1 MSQYLN
7 LLLLPQ
13 LTIYSKP
20 SSLNKIPV
28 IDIIRYLII
37 GILFINFFCLSA
49 CSSEKKNP
57 VDVDNE
63 DGECPAEQWDFDTS
77 GEYAYTHDCNPY
89 ASDHFT
95 VYSDG
100 SSLESKRQ
108 LAEIAEEVFDEL
120 VTEFLITSIED
131 ELQFTEDY
139 TYYIYAEKY
148 IDPIQAMGFRNGFF
162 IGAIDCVTIPNYYLI
177 YRYRSIVKHE
187 LTHVFQFTLT
197 NCPKNSLCPEWLGF
211 WFREGQAHL
220 MSDAG
225 DDTYITT
232 LEQFY
237 DWYAAEGHVNPIS
250 IHRWSDFPDKS
261 LYSEYYCIFATAY
274 AYLIDTTNGYG
285 AEMEDIREL
294 FQLMKE
300 GYGFEEAFQ
309 ISLGISVEW
318 YRENFYTLMEEY
330 LKKPVNATSPKIK
343 NKMNFEYSEST
354 GFHNYICDSIS
365 NDNVELISSKY
376 LSGLTSDGCYKQA
389 KYR

>member
-1 MSQYLN
+1 MQFSARTRHYE
-7 LLLLPQ
+7 
-13 LTIYSKP
+13 P
-20 SSLNKIPV
+20 SSLKKIPV
-28 IDIIRYLII
+28 IDILRYLII
-37 GILFINFFCLSA
+37 GIFFINFFSLFT
-49 CSSEKKNP
+49 CSTDP
-57 VDVDNE
+57 VDHE
-63 DGECPAEQWDFDTS
+63 DDECPAEQWDFDTS
-77 GEYAYTHDCNPY
+77 GWYDHIHDCNPY

-162 IGAIDCVTIPNYYLI
+162 IGAIDCVTIPNYHLI

-197 NCPKNSLCPEWLGF
+197 DCPKNSLCPEWLGF

-237 DWYAAEGHVNPIS
+237 DWYVAEGHVNPIS
-250 IHRWSDFPDKS
+250 IHRWEDFPDTR
-261 LYSEYYCIFATAY
+261 LHSEYYCIFATAY
-274 AYLIDTTNGYG
+274 AYLIDTANGYG
-285 AEMEDIREL
+285 AEMKDIREL

-309 ISLGISVEW
+309 ISLGINVNW

-330 LKKPVNATSPKIK
+330 LENPFNSTSPKIIK
-343 NKMNFEYSEST
+343 
-354 GFHNYICDSIS
+354 
-365 NDNVELISSKY
+365 
-376 LSGLTSDGCYKQA
+376 
-389 KYR
+389 